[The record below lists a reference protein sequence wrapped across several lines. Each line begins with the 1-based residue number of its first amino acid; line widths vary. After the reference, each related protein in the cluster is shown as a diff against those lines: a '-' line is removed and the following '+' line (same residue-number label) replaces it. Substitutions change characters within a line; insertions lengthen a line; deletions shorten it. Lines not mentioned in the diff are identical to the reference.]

1 MIMSLNKSKDGTGR
15 VNTENIGGAKV
26 PRKAGLVNETTGKGA
41 GTRNVRSVGGLRAN
55 FVNRTDK

>member
-1 MIMSLNKSKDGTGR
+1 MTLKKSKDGTGR
-15 VNTENIGGAKV
+15 VNTENIKGAKV
-26 PRKAGLVNETTGKGA
+26 PRKGLTDETGGKSL